1 MVFQEIYFAVFID
14 MSLTIPELFKKT
26 FTSKANTLKTELRTL
41 TTAKNE
47 DDDTSVKRG
56 KSFLK

>member
-1 MVFQEIYFAVFID
+1 